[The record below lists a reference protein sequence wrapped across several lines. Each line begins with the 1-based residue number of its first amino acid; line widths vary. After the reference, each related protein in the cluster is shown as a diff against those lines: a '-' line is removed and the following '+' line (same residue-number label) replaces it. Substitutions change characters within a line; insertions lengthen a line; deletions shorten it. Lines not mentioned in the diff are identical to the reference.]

1 MDRIRTSV
9 ENVFLNEMIL
19 EDTEFIIL
27 GEQNDLALDD
37 MIDAEL
43 EENQNKLFDSDDI
56 DLYDEEECNDG
67 GAC

>member
-37 MIDAEL
+37 MVDAEL

-56 DLYDEEECNDG
+56 DLSNEEECDDG
-67 GAC
+67 GVC

>member
-37 MIDAEL
+37 MVDAEL
-43 EENQNKLFDSDDI
+43 EENQNKLFDSDDN
-56 DLYDEEECNDG
+56 DLSNEEECDDG